1 MVRFIQERELS
12 FSQGSQISHTY
23 FRYSREL
30 RASSHNLIKPGNHC
44 CLSEA
49 EAKETLDFIYRSHIC
64 QKVGKHCSKPHDNP
78 QFFQIK
84 KIPEAPRVW
93 SVCLRSTSC
102 TESGIQTRSFV
113 SKGHVHSTKTWYC
126 LPNRFPGEPSP
137 LSCMC
142 TPNLYSR
149 SRHWVPNCLSP

>member
-49 EAKETLDFIYRSHIC
+49 EAKETLDFIYRSLIFAR
-64 QKVGKHCSKPHDNP
+64 KLANIVLNLTTIPS
-78 QFFQIK
+78 FFRLRKSQRL
-84 KIPEAPRVW
+84 PEFGLFA
-93 SVCLRSTSC
+93 
-102 TESGIQTRSFV
+102 
-113 SKGHVHSTKTWYC
+113 
-126 LPNRFPGEPSP
+126 
-137 LSCMC
+137 
-142 TPNLYSR
+142 
-149 SRHWVPNCLSP
+149 